1 MSNLGFQVDQPDA
14 DAVVVPD
21 AQGTIKVSVT
31 DSAGKTRYA
40 ASLSDIGG
48 GLISSGD
55 LSQVGST
62 TTWSAS
68 MDVGKVPGSIPA
80 QNNKTVSVT
89 AYQGTTK
96 DGTQSNDFKAWSG

>member
-1 MSNLGFQVDQPDA
+1 MSNPSFQIDQPDA

-21 AQGTIKVSVT
+21 TQGNIKVSVT
-31 DSAGKTRYA
+31 GSGYTRYA

-62 TTWSAS
+62 TTWSAN

-89 AYQGTTK
+89 AYQGNTK